1 MENCT
6 LKYAIELWST
16 RDRLHS
22 SYIEIAF
29 KKWLCESRFFF
40 VATVVDKQTTDAVC
54 ALAMHRVHIERFID
68 LFA

>member
-1 MENCT
+1 MQSNCGLLEIDFILHT
-6 LKYAIELWST
+6 LKSHLRNGSVN
-16 RDRLHS
+16 RV
-22 SYIEIAF
+22 
-29 KKWLCESRFFF
+29 FF